1 LSDQEKILDAA
12 LEIFDNN
19 SVHDDKSLTR
29 SLPVIE
35 YTCDLAG
42 ETSEGERRRSFYK
55 VIGSKDREYLCLRQY
70 CSCRSYSQMARNEGR
85 KVLCKHL
92 LAVKIAR
99 AMNLL
104 DRRIVSDDE
113 YSLALNRAI
122 SNPGYYR

>member
-1 LSDQEKILDAA
+1 MVSNLGLKHYNLPQIDNMSGALGILLHVIDQQFLQRD
-12 LEIFDNN
+12 
-19 SVHDDKSLTR
+19 
-29 SLPVIE
+29 
-35 YTCDLAG
+35 
-42 ETSEGERRRSFYK
+42 SEQG
-55 VIGSKDREYLCLRQY
+55 GSKDREYLCLRQY